1 MRLSRKNQLKN
12 SISLASDTNDLYQ
25 WKPDKN
31 TVNLETHPLKAL
43 QREGTA
49 TSFNELIRNVPLD
62 KIGRIEEMISN
73 LENDGR

>member
-1 MRLSRKNQLKN
+1 M
-12 SISLASDTNDLYQ
+12 
-25 WKPDKN
+25 
-31 TVNLETHPLKAL
+31 NLETHPLKAL

-62 KIGRIEEMISN
+62 NIGRIEEMISN